1 MTYKVGIVG
10 TGAIGWRLI
19 KEMDEHKDYEI
30 AGFAKTST
38 GGRFKDLI
46 SKYPFYVSEN
56 INMKKYSFDDTFIR
70 LNSRKAD
77 FDKYNPSGHLLD
89 LLLKTDIIFDATPN
103 KIGIQNKLLYEH
115 KNLKQKREEIGLKP
129 LKVIYQGGEK
139 PEVAESSFIANP
151 CYDKVSN
158 ETLNQR
164 VVSCNTTGMG
174 RVLYSLLEN
183 KKLPEIDRA
192 YNTLVRRSID
202 PSSKKG
208 SFIDAFKAE
217 ANSHHGHDLNTIYPN
232 LKIGTTAFAVPMS
245 HFHGH
250 SLTIL
255 FKNNIESEDVE
266 DLLKKDSRIAVINPT
281 DLFSGD
287 LFEIS
292 RQFWNQ
298 DSYVVAAQ
306 VKKMSDF
313 DDSLEILLAVP
324 QESIVIPE
332 NIDCAN
338 ALLTNKSKKQSMDT
352 TNDLLKIPEIK
363 QQLEHELTP

>member
-1 MTYKVGIVG
+1 MTYKAGIVG
-10 TGAIGWRLI
+10 TGAIGWRILQ
-19 KEMDEHKDYEI
+19 EMDEHKDYEVT
-30 AGFAKTST
+30 GFAKTSI

-46 SKYPFYVSEN
+46 SKYSYYVTEQ
-56 INMKKYSFDDTFIR
+56 INMKKYSFDDTRIR
-70 LNSRKAD
+70 LKSRKTD
-77 FDKYNPSGHLLD
+77 FNKYNPSGHLID
-89 LLLKTDIIFDATPN
+89 LLLKVDIIFDATPN
-103 KIGIQNKLLYEH
+103 NIGIQNKLLYEH
-115 KNLKQKREEIGLKP
+115 KSLNQQREEIGLKP
-129 LKVIYQGGEK
+129 LKVVYQGGEK

-151 CYDKVSN
+151 CYNKVSN
-158 ETLNQR
+158 ETLSQR

-174 RVLYSLLEN
+174 RTLYSLLQDKN
-183 KKLPEIDRA
+183 TPDIDRV

-217 ANSHHGHDLNTIYPN
+217 ANSHHGHDLNTIYPD

-245 HFHGH
+245 HFHAH
-250 SLTIL
+250 SLTVQ
-255 FKNNIESEDVE
+255 FKDTVEAEDVVE
-266 DLLKKDSRIAVINPT
+266 MLKNDSRIAVINPP

-306 VKKMSDF
+306 VKKMEDF
-313 DDSLEILLAVP
+313 DDSLVILLAVP

-338 ALLTNKSKKQSMDT
+338 ALLTNKSKEQSMNT
-352 TNDLLKIPEIK
+352 TDELLKIREIK
-363 QQLEHELTP
+363 KQLEYELTF